1 MRFTIVRDELVKSVN
16 VAFRAISNKVSY
28 PVLENLKLDF
38 AKLVT
43 YLEVQQC
50 HIAKNVIIA

>member
-28 PVLENLKLDF
+28 PVLENLKLDLTDDGLSSF
-38 AKLVT
+38 
-43 YLEVQQC
+43 
-50 HIAKNVIIA
+50 